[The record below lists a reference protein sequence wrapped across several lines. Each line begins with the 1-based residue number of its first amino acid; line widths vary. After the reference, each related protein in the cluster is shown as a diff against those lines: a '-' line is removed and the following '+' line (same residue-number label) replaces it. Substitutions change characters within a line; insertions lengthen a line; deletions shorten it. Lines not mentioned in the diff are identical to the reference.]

1 MLKEIETPNEKDE
14 RNLRPEKIKQ
24 EQITNLR
31 RTEENRDEI
40 DKTVTDILSHLSK
53 ERELSSQVS
62 EREIKKRRRQEE
74 IIEKCFEEISDSHVV
89 NQNNDDQRV
98 PILSDEEF
106 LDKSEVN
113 KNINLRK
120 KEDQKVIHQ
129 QQIEKRETES
139 EEEFKNSVPL
149 PENSIPFCQQDNQK
163 QRQGKLN
170 NSGKNL
176 EESDDRQKEVL
187 TPGSH
192 LKKEKEDIEGDS
204 KEAQEYKEQRKLK
217 EIQNL
222 IDLRD
227 EFSSMPT
234 CAEKSLLTL
243 IYFASLLLIEPEY
256 RTKGGLSIPERV
268 NDKISKEFETLLCRI
283 EKENL
288 PIKTDNLK
296 KYMLRAKNNDI
307 KGMKEGLQAILKEIR
322 PLNCQEVLRLVREGE
337 KTADLVAGQDVVALF
352 GKTGSGK
359 STTIH
364 FLAGSKMKKITVD
377 GENHI
382 APRKI
387 IPQLEKVT
395 TSPSD
400 KSETQY
406 ITSVT
411 INPADLGLWSNKAI
425 IFLDTAGFGDTRGV
439 EVDIANG
446 LSIIKAIEKCKS
458 VKIVILV
465 SYKGNGD
472 RFEGLKSLAH
482 TLVV

>member
-1 MLKEIETPNEKDE
+1 LRKENETPNEKGE

-24 EQITNLR
+24 EQIPNLR
-31 RTEENRDEI
+31 RIEENRDEI

-53 ERELSSQVS
+53 EGELPNQVS

-74 IIEKCFEEISDSHVV
+74 IIEKYFEETSSFHVII
-89 NQNNDDQRV
+89 QRNDGQSV

-106 LDKSEVN
+106 LDENEVN
-113 KNINLRK
+113 KNTKLRK

-129 QQIEKRETES
+129 QQIEKKETEN
-139 EEEFKNSVPL
+139 EEELKNS
-149 PENSIPFCQQDNQK
+149 ENSAPFYHQDNQK
-163 QRQGKLN
+163 QRQEKLN
-170 NSGKNL
+170 NPEKDLKEG
-176 EESDDRQKEVL
+176 DDRQKETL
-187 TPGSH
+187 TPGSP
-192 LKKEKEDIEGDS
+192 LKKQKGDIEGDS
-204 KEAQEYKEQRKLK
+204 KEAREYKEQRKLK

-222 IDLRD
+222 FDLRD

-256 RTKGGLSIPERV
+256 RTKGGLSIPE
-268 NDKISKEFETLLCRI
+268 NMSDKIDKEVETLLCRI
-283 EKENL
+283 EKEIL

-296 KYMLRAKNNDI
+296 KYILRAKNNDI
-307 KGMKEGLQAILKEIR
+307 KGMKEGLQATLKEIR

-359 STTIH
+359 STAIH
-364 FLAGSKMKKITVD
+364 FLAGTKMNKITVD

-382 APRKI
+382 API
-387 IPQLEKVT
+387 QISPQLEKVT

-406 ITSVT
+406 ITCVS

-425 IFLDTAGFGDTRGV
+425 KLSFWIQLDLEIPV
-439 EVDIANG
+439 E
-446 LSIIKAIEKCKS
+446 SK
-458 VKIVILV
+458 
-465 SYKGNGD
+465 
-472 RFEGLKSLAH
+472 
-482 TLVV
+482 